1 MILQTCMKCESGE
14 CVHNACSYCL
24 QLIVRRST
32 IVHII
37 RKYMRGK
44 DNQLLLKKSIGIG
57 FGLIDRGRPKIVQRQ
72 RN

>member
-1 MILQTCMKCESGE
+1 MKCESEE
-14 CVHNACSYCL
+14 CVRNACSYCL

-32 IVHII
+32 IVYII
-37 RKYMRGK
+37 RKYMREK

-57 FGLIDRGRPKIVQRQ
+57 FGLIDHGQPKIVQRQ